1 MECVV
6 HEQHED
12 TFVFNPV
19 LNLNIKLMA
28 LEFTDANFEEL
39 AINSDKP
46 VLVDFWA
53 ERCGPCRMV
62 GPVVEELAGD
72 YDGKAVVGKVNVD
85 HNSDVSQRFGI
96 RNIPTILF
104 LKNGEVVDKSVGAVP
119 KNVLAE
125 KLDALL

>member
-1 MECVV
+1 MKRVV

-28 LEFTDANFEEL
+28 VEFTDANFEEL

-53 ERCGPCRMV
+53 EWCGPCRMV